1 MNQKPAKQKPAKQQ
15 ASSVFSPLVEVIFR
29 ISIHLSPLAQSD
41 HSCVKW
47 LSTLCLC
54 IIGIWLSVEFWRN
67 RVSVLSQ
74 GNLINS
80 GESYTKS
87 AEPLKERSGLIAS
100 EPHLWSG
107 ETRMTHLPYHLLR
120 SWEVS
125 FFFFFLELT
134 LWVSAM
140 YWNWYS
146 RLMYAWL
153 TYFNCHIW
161 ISLEIIEV
169 IFMLWKYNQKNIWK
183 KS

>member
-125 FFFFFLELT
+125 FFFFFGIDT
-134 LWVSAM
+134 LGLCHVLKLIFKT
-140 YWNWYS
+140 YVCLINIFQLPYLNFS
-146 RLMYAWL
+146 RNHWGHLHAV
-153 TYFNCHIW
+153 
-161 ISLEIIEV
+161 EI
-169 IFMLWKYNQKNIWK
+169 
-183 KS
+183 